1 MAGGGANPS
10 AANVGNIL
18 TAQAILFDKELI
30 PNLKGE
36 TDAFVDCAE
45 RRVQPLNA
53 GTNRQF
59 FQYDTLLGDTTQS
72 GDGVIGAPEFVGQ
85 ISSPAQIGEWNN
97 YTNFSSF
104 VIAATID
111 DVCGNSGVELG
122 YQAGQSISELYSAV
136 ADSAGLA
143 TVDTQVNQS
152 ALLVTPF
159 TLDLGTVRELKQ
171 QLVSKN
177 VLPCKRGKF
186 MGAVS
191 PNVLGDIYNATTVNN
206 SIVDLWKYANMDKF
220 DKMAGSD
227 QKMDIE
233 LPGTNIVFRQ
243 TPFVTTTANY
253 AGSGKIAYRTYVFG
267 NYAMIGVWL
276 GVPGDTELGDGDW
289 RTIDCKVVDSAPASS
304 YDPTG
309 TIGGWCSYKFHQTV
323 TLPPARGANTQRL
336 RFIDSVPAI
345 Q

>member
-1 MAGGGANPS
+1 MGGSNPS
-10 AANVGNIL
+10 AANVGNTL
-18 TAQAILFDKELI
+18 TANAILFDKELI

-36 TDAFVDCAE
+36 TDAFVTVAE
-45 RRVQPLNA
+45 RRVQPLNM
-53 GTNRQF
+53 GINRQF
-59 FQYDTLLGDTTQS
+59 FQYNTLTGDTTQN
-72 GDGVIGAPEFVGQ
+72 GDGVIGNPEFVGQ
-85 ISSPAQIGEWNN
+85 ISAPAQVGEWNN

-104 VIAATID
+104 VIASSID
-111 DVCGNSGVELG
+111 NVVGNSAVELG

-136 ADSAGLA
+136 ADSAA
-143 TVDTQVNQS
+143 TVDSQVNQS
-152 ALLVTPF
+152 GLLTTPF
-159 TLDLGTVRELKQ
+159 TLDLATVRELKQ

-227 QKMDIE
+227 QTMDIE
-233 LPGTNIVFRQ
+233 LPGTNIVLRQ

-253 AGSGKIAYRTYVFG
+253 QASGKIAYRTYVFG

-276 GVPGDTELGDGDW
+276 EVPGDTDLDEGDW
-289 RTIDCKVVDSAPASS
+289 RTI
-304 YDPTG
+304 
-309 TIGGWCSYKFHQTV
+309 
-323 TLPPARGANTQRL
+323 N
-336 RFIDSVPAI
+336 
-345 Q
+345 